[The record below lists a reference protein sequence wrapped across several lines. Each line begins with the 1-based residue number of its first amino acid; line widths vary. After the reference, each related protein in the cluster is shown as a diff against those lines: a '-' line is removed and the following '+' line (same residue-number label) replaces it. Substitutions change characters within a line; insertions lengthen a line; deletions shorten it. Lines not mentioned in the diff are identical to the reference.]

1 MTKARNARLQI
12 FYNKTDLSIDLKPH
26 LLSWSYT
33 DNLSGQADDLQLTVE
48 DSEQRWSGSWMP
60 DLSASLQATLF
71 RENWD
76 QDGKIEKLPLGFF
89 EIDEIEV
96 SYPPSVV
103 SIKAISVPESSSL
116 RGEKKNKAWEETK
129 LSVIAAEK
137 AKGAG
142 LKLLYDSPENPKYD
156 RIEQTDETD
165 IVFLMRLCNDAG
177 LCLKVAGTQL
187 VIFDEAKYEN
197 AAPIATLDR
206 KVSELKSF
214 RGRTTTTGTYKEC
227 RVTYFAGKDEK
238 AISAM
243 FTPAKAPKVGR
254 TLNVNERVSSIA
266 EAQRL
271 AKKKLREANKEA
283 TQVTITMVGDPRM
296 VAGVTVNLK
305 GFGAFDGK
313 YIVTQA
319 VHSQQSGY
327 ETSLE
332 LRRCLEGY

>member
-1 MTKARNARLQI
+1 MTKARHARLQV
-12 FYNKTDLSIDLKPH
+12 FYNKTDLSADLRPH

-60 DLSASLQATLF
+60 DLSASLQVTLF

-76 QDGKIEKLPLGFF
+76 QEDKIEKLPLGTF

-96 SYPPSVV
+96 SYPPSIV
-103 SIKAISVPESSSL
+103 SIKGISVPESSSL

-129 LSVIAAEK
+129 LSVIAREK
-137 AKGAG
+137 AKEAE
-142 LKLLYDSPENPKYD
+142 LNLFYDSPEDPKYD
-156 RIEQTDETD
+156 RIEQTEETD
-165 IVFLMRLCNDAG
+165 IAFLMRLCNDAG
-177 LCLKVAGTQL
+177 LCLKVSGKQL
-187 VIFDEAKYEN
+187 VIFDEAKYESEP
-197 AAPIATLDR
+197 AIATLER
-206 KVSELKSF
+206 KVSEVKSF
-214 RGRTTTTGTYKEC
+214 RGRTTSIGTYKAC

-238 AISAM
+238 SISAT

-254 TLNVNERVSSIA
+254 TLTVNERVSSIA

-283 TQVTITMVGDPRM
+283 TQVSITMAGDPRM

-319 VHSQQSGY
+319 VHSQQNGY